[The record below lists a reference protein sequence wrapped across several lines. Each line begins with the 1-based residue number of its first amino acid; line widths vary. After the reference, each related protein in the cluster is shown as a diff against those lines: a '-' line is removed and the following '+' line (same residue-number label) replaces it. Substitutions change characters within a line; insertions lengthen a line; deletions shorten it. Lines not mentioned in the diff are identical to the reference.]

1 MLMGRANVAIP
12 TEFRE
17 IFDAILVT
25 EIEEIQHGSGK
36 QLGIA
41 NLRDLHA
48 WLGSKADYTTWLDRK
63 AKALG
68 FSETVDFA
76 ENLIPSNLKEL
87 QPSDKT
93 GPKPTSHRCTL
104 RMAWGEDRIS
114 QVARA
119 KGEGPWVFRSY

>member
-1 MLMGRANVAIP
+1 MSHLLELGLAPHRGAREGQGNRETSEYLLNREQINFILTRCGLPNADAACIHVARVFSAWEVGRV
-12 TEFRE
+12 
-17 IFDAILVT
+17 
-25 EIEEIQHGSGK
+25 
-36 QLGIA
+36 
-41 NLRDLHA
+41 
-48 WLGSKADYTTWLDRK
+48 KA
-63 AKALG
+63 
-68 FSETVDFA
+68 VDFA